1 MNFIKLF
8 AASLAVLGVVVTAPA
23 VHAHATYNVGP
34 GATPTWVN
42 GAPAEWL
49 APTSTVPSIGYLGIH
64 SLTNKRV
71 IQTGVY
77 NYANNAATNYDKT
90 PTGGTGTVVISS
102 PLGATTAQLG
112 GAFGGATPVVG
123 DSLLGQIYKYN
134 TNPGS
139 YNVTTNVFSQPR
151 NPAAPLLST
160 SSSIS
165 VGQNS
170 WAGGVSDTNTGLSWG
185 NPHFSTGTSGN
196 LEANLLALGV
206 NYVNVT
212 LGDDPLFAG
221 SNQLAFSLY
230 QGWAQ
235 GPGLTGLNLLYTG
248 AASTLG
254 QDIGVAIA
262 LTGSTLNTGSAAGEY
277 TIVVGDQST
286 GAGFDGHYRLALSAS
301 ATPTAGYSVV
311 SAVPVPGAVWLFGSA
326 VAGLIGYG
334 RRKAAIAA

>member
-49 APTSTVPSIGYLGIH
+49 APTATVPSIGYLGIH
-64 SLTNKRV
+64 GIANKRV
-71 IQTGVY
+71 IQTGQY
-77 NYANNAATNYDKT
+77 NYAYAATG
-90 PTGGTGTVVISS
+90 PTTSATGTTTG
-102 PLGATTAQLG
+102 PAGATTTDLG
-112 GAFGGATPVVG
+112 GVFGGATPVVG
-123 DSLLGQIYKYN
+123 DSLLGQTYKYN
-134 TNPGS
+134 VS
-139 YNVTTNVFSQPR
+139 
-151 NPAAPLLST
+151 NPATNSLTDLPLQ
-160 SSSIS
+160 SIS

-170 WAGGVSDTNTGLSWG
+170 WAAGVSDANTGLSWG
-185 NPHFSTGTSGN
+185 NPHFSTGAGTN
-196 LEANLLALGV
+196 LEANLKATV
-206 NYVNVT
+206 PYVNVT
-212 LGDDPLFAG
+212 LGDDPSFAG

-230 QGWAQ
+230 QGWAK

-248 AASTLG
+248 LASAIG
-254 QDIGVAIA
+254 QDLGVTIA
-262 LTGSTLNTGSAAGEY
+262 LSGNTLNGPGTSGEY

-286 GAGFDGHYRLALSAS
+286 LLTNPGFDGHYRLALEAS
-301 ATPTAGYSVV
+301 ATARYADVV

-326 VAGLIGYG
+326 LAGLIGYG